1 MRPFDK
7 QYFSLLRE
15 MVISQFKLKDQS
27 TFLGLV
33 WSLLHPLLMLGVL
46 FAFFNLHMGEGIA
59 HYPLYLLIG
68 LVHYTHFATGTA
80 AGMVSLSAM
89 RGLTCDTV
97 FPKEVLVIA
106 SVAVTS
112 IEFIISLALCVLV
125 ACFTSA
131 KLSWASA
138 LLPLVLLLQAMTVL
152 WVSFLLCCFYVFAK
166 DINHIYQVF
175 LRLLM
180 FITPIFYG
188 VNFLGDGIAKYLIS
202 LNPLMYLM
210 NFSRAV
216 IIDGKPFPLTSFFI
230 FGILNAI
237 LIFVGLRIFRKCE
250 GVFAERI

>member
-15 MVISQFKLKDQS
+15 LVISQFKLKDQS

-46 FAFFNLHMGEGIA
+46 FAFFNFHMGKGIE

-68 LVHYTHFATGTA
+68 LVHYAHFATGTA
-80 AGMVSLSAM
+80 AGMVALSAM
-89 RGLTCDTV
+89 RGLTCNTV
-97 FPKEVLVIA
+97 FPKEVLVMA

-112 IEFIISLALCVLV
+112 IEFIISLVLCVVV

-131 KLSWASA
+131 NLSWASA
-138 LLPLVLLLQAMTVL
+138 LLPLVLVLQAMTVL
-152 WVSFLLCCFYVFAK
+152 WVSFMLCCVYAFAK

-188 VNFLGDGIAKYLIS
+188 VNFLGDGIARSLVS

-216 IIDGKPFPLTSFFI
+216 VIDGNPFPPMPFFI
-230 FGILNAI
+230 FGTVNAI

-250 GVFAERI
+250 GMFAERI

>member
-46 FAFFNLHMGEGIA
+46 FVFFNLEMGKNVD

-68 LVHYTHFATGTA
+68 LVHYTHFATGTS
-80 AGMVSLSAM
+80 AGMTALAAM
-89 RGLTCDTV
+89 RGLTRDAV

-106 SVAVTS
+106 SVVVTS
-112 IEFIISLALCVLV
+112 IEFIISLVICVV
-125 ACFTSA
+125 IAFFTSV
-131 KLSWASA
+131 KFSWAST
-138 LLPLVLLLQAMTVL
+138 LLPLVLLLQTTMVL
-152 WVSFLLCCFYVFAK
+152 WISLILSCCYIFLK

-180 FITPIFYG
+180 FITPIFYDTS
-188 VNFLGDGIAKYLIS
+188 FLGNGIARYIVL
-202 LNPLMYLM
+202 LNPLMYPISFTR
-210 NFSRAV
+210 NV
-216 IIDGKPFPLTSFFI
+216 IIEGEPFPARLFI
-230 FGILNAI
+230 MFGAVNA
-237 LIFVGLRIFRKCE
+237 LFTYFSLRAFRRCE
-250 GVFAERI
+250 SVFAERI